1 MRMQRARG
9 LRMGTR
15 RPKPRRQKSAV
26 PALRRIW
33 SKHIG
38 LGQHL
43 RLQARKGHR
52 AAVVQLRPGL
62 WLVAAVQEE
71 TLRTEVGVL
80 PLLAPLL
87 VTAASRAIKQKKP
100 ILPKALKKDEPPVE
114 WADSEDVQAM
124 QQGECG
130 C

>member
-1 MRMQRARG
+1 M
-9 LRMGTR
+9 
-15 RPKPRRQKSAV
+15 
-26 PALRRIW
+26 W
-33 SKHIG
+33 SRHIG
-38 LGQHL
+38 LGQNL
-43 RLQARKGHR
+43 RLQAKKGHR

-87 VTAASRAIKQKKP
+87 ITAASRAMKQKKP
-100 ILPKALKKDEPPVE
+100 ILPKALKKDDPPVE

-124 QQGECG
+124 QQGDCG